1 MEQLP
6 DLSTLSHAEKD
17 HIIHAI
23 FDALVALRQDVAVL
37 QAENSALQTE
47 VQCDVLTAFLGVIIL

>member
-17 HIIHAI
+17 HLLHSL
-23 FDALVALRQDVAVL
+23 FDALVALRQDVAAL
-37 QAENSALQTE
+37 QAEAS
-47 VQCDVLTAFLGVIIL
+47 VLSS